1 VQGVIDYSKS
11 DPHNPMWWKRW
22 RYLIQAMEDETHE
35 KLLRETFRYQLAL
48 VSNSRISP
56 DDFTAVQREAK
67 ELFNDLEGNMRP
79 WIGRT
84 KENRQ
89 ADQYTMFKEQ
99 WKQLAGF
106 DPSDKEAVAKWGAE
120 LEKVT
125 KASGATL
132 AKAEKEEQ
140 ERKAFFYAKVEEI
153 RRKRLKQ
160 QGRN

>member
-1 VQGVIDYSKS
+1 
-11 DPHNPMWWKRW
+11 MWWKRW
-22 RYLIQAMEDETHE
+22 RYLIQAMENETQE

-89 ADQYTMFKEQ
+89 ADQYTTFREQ